1 MGCNEFLDV
10 DVVDELQSYIERQI
24 HSVESKKNFNSVTAL
39 GGGKL
44 KVRITCSVYAWAR
57 EQSGANF
64 NDHQICSD
72 LRKNR
77 LRLCQK
83 LSRLVRLSKSSK
95 EQSQRHPLLV
105 SLRHDLTKIR
115 LRATGKVFTE
125 KPVITTLPSDSTF
138 ASFEKPII
146 QSKLAVVFERLA
158 DQITDLLLPI
168 SHLIPG
174 VELLPGGSLVDLE
187 YADDIVLFGED
198 ADKMQSLLTTLSNN
212 ASMFGMRFSPSK
224 CKMLLQDW
232 VTSTPELVIGSE
244 VVECVDRFTYLGSL
258 ISPCG
263 LVCDEISARIQKA
276 RLAFA
281 NLRHLWRR
289 RDIRLSTKGRVYC
302 AAVRSVLLYGC
313 ISIVKCADDAAKRRE
328 NLRAQVILAIHGF
341 YCHFNEITE
350 DNTYEFKQNNSVMN
364 DDPMNGSYDLSDR
377 SESSSD
383 DDDITGAK
391 ETNVEGRLNND
402 ISMESDSEII
412 RTEEDEIK
420 GKETEEN
427 NRIDADKEKH
437 NKTIQHF
444 NKSTKSHSNSS
455 KVSSSGFTRK
465 HTNRSL
471 RLRHSRTPS
480 DASCSEGEVL
490 SDTEEDHD
498 LTDNDVVDEKDIVAV
513 QEKVKSISETNCDHN
528 ENLVR
533 LVHNSLQANTPI
545 SDVDL
550 TELEIMDEWG
560 PPTSVN
566 RLDTSIALSDIS
578 LPAEKELMVVGGSRQ
593 ETLDPGFVLLGTRQ
607 QGVPVILRELV
618 LPDGFDLVSPSFT
631 VRDNL
636 ITTDEDD
643 KITDLFNESLE
654 FCAKH
659 LHDLIIIAETNCH
672 LMRKPIKINKQND
685 INQTTI
691 NNQLQPNFCLS
702 SELEA
707 SIDRTATAFKEHI
720 NSVLTNL
727 LHTASISKSSND
739 GSKSRSQRTS
749 TITSARRQNAPSR
762 RGSRLR
768 GMLLAYQQDAVKKRL
783 SSNNSE

>member
-24 HSVESKKNFNSVTAL
+24 HSVESKKNFNGVTEF
-39 GGGKL
+39 GGGKS

-64 NDHQICSD
+64 NDLQMCSD

-125 KPVITTLPSDSTF
+125 KPVIMTLPS
-138 ASFEKPII
+138 
-146 QSKLAVVFERLA
+146 
-158 DQITDLLLPI
+158 
-168 SHLIPG
+168 G
-174 VELLPGGSLVDLE
+174 
-187 YADDIVLFGED
+187 
-198 ADKMQSLLTTLSNN
+198 
-212 ASMFGMRFSPSK
+212 
-224 CKMLLQDW
+224 
-232 VTSTPELVIGSE
+232 
-244 VVECVDRFTYLGSL
+244 
-258 ISPCG
+258 
-263 LVCDEISARIQKA
+263 
-276 RLAFA
+276 
-281 NLRHLWRR
+281 
-289 RDIRLSTKGRVYC
+289 
-302 AAVRSVLLYGC
+302 

-383 DDDITGAK
+383 DDDITGVKILAQLSPAIVQASLDRFDHFNWNK
-391 ETNVEGRLNND
+391 QKQRSSSNRSKEQTIELQSINNIRQPTSSYVKSLNIKEKMKLTPSTMDNGNVEKLIETNSEGQLNND
-402 ISMESDSEII
+402 VPMESDSEII
-412 RTEEDEIK
+412 RTEEDQIEE
-420 GKETEEN
+420 KETEEN
-427 NRIDADKEKH
+427 NRIDTDEEKH

-578 LPAEKELMVVGGSRQ
+578 LPAEKELVSR
-593 ETLDPGFVLLGTRQ
+593 F
-607 QGVPVILRELV
+607 
-618 LPDGFDLVSPSFT
+618 F
-631 VRDNL
+631 
-636 ITTDEDD
+636 
-643 KITDLFNESLE
+643 E
-654 FCAKH
+654 FH
-659 LHDLIIIAETNCH
+659 
-672 LMRKPIKINKQND
+672 
-685 INQTTI
+685 
-691 NNQLQPNFCLS
+691 F
-702 SELEA
+702 
-707 SIDRTATAFKEHI
+707 
-720 NSVLTNL
+720 
-727 LHTASISKSSND
+727 
-739 GSKSRSQRTS
+739 
-749 TITSARRQNAPSR
+749 
-762 RGSRLR
+762 
-768 GMLLAYQQDAVKKRL
+768 
-783 SSNNSE
+783 

>member
-1 MGCNEFLDV
+1 MGCNEFLGV

-24 HSVESKKNFNSVTAL
+24 RGVESQNNLNSMSVL
-39 GGGKL
+39 GRGKL
-44 KVRITCSVYAWAR
+44 KVRITSGLYSVDRHSENIVSKAVRKLSSKLDEVVSHTYDHPDNAEIRIASIIRDFEKTVTDMCDQYSAQASKVRNRPSLSSIKLGSVYAWAR

-64 NDHQICSD
+64 NDLQMCSD

-83 LSRLVRLSKSSK
+83 LSRLVRISKSSK
-95 EQSQRHPLLV
+95 QQSQCHPVLV
-105 SLRHDLTKIR
+105 SLRHDLMKIR
-115 LRATGKVFTE
+115 SRATGKVFTE
-125 KPVITTLPSDSTF
+125 KPVVMTLPSDSTF
-138 ASFEKPII
+138 VSFEKPII
-146 QSKLAVVFERLA
+146 QSKLAIVFERLA

-174 VELLPGGSLVDLE
+174 
-187 YADDIVLFGED
+187 
-198 ADKMQSLLTTLSNN
+198 
-212 ASMFGMRFSPSK
+212 
-224 CKMLLQDW
+224 
-232 VTSTPELVIGSE
+232 
-244 VVECVDRFTYLGSL
+244 
-258 ISPCG
+258 
-263 LVCDEISARIQKA
+263 
-276 RLAFA
+276 
-281 NLRHLWRR
+281 
-289 RDIRLSTKGRVYC
+289 
-302 AAVRSVLLYGC
+302 

-341 YCHFNEITE
+341 YCHFNEINE
-350 DNTYEFKQNNSVMN
+350 DNTYEFKQNNSIMN

-383 DDDITGAK
+383 DDDITRAK
-391 ETNVEGRLNND
+391 LVAQLSPAIVQASLDRFDHFNWNKQKQRSSSNRSKEQTMELQSNNNIRQPTSSYVKSLNVKEKMKLTQPTMDNGNVEKLIETNVEGQLNND
-402 ISMESDSEII
+402 ISMESDSEIVP
-412 RTEEDEIK
+412 TEEDEIEE
-420 GKETEEN
+420 KETEEN
-427 NRIDADKEKH
+427 NQLDTDEEKH

-498 LTDNDVVDEKDIVAV
+498 LTDNDVVDEKDIVGV
-513 QEKVKSISETNCDHN
+513 QEKVKLISETNCDHN

-560 PPTSVN
+560 PSTSVN

-578 LPAEKELMVVGGSRQ
+578 LPAEKEL
-593 ETLDPGFVLLGTRQ
+593 
-607 QGVPVILRELV
+607 
-618 LPDGFDLVSPSFT
+618 
-631 VRDNL
+631 NL
-636 ITTDEDD
+636 ITTDDD

-654 FCAKH
+654 FCAKN
-659 LHDLIIIAETNCH
+659 LHDLIILAETNCH
-672 LMRKPIKINKQND
+672 LLRKPIDTNKQND

-691 NNQLQPNFCLS
+691 NNQLQSNFCLS

-727 LHTASISKSSND
+727 LHTASSNDNSKSH
-739 GSKSRSQRTS
+739 SQRVSTTTS
-749 TITSARRQNAPSR
+749 TRRQYAPSR

-783 SSNNSE
+783 SSNNSD

>member
-1 MGCNEFLDV
+1 MGCNEFSDV

-24 HSVESKKNFNSVTAL
+24 HSVESKKNFNSVTAF
-39 GGGKL
+39 GGGKS
-44 KVRITCSVYAWAR
+44 KVRITSGVYSVDLHSKNIVSKAVKKLSCELDQVVSHTYSRPDSANLRITSIIRDFEKTVTDMCNQYSAHVSKLRNPLSSIKLGSVYAWAR

-64 NDHQICSD
+64 NDLQMCSD

-125 KPVITTLPSDSTF
+125 KPVIITLPSDSTF

-174 VELLPGGSLVDLE
+174 
-187 YADDIVLFGED
+187 
-198 ADKMQSLLTTLSNN
+198 
-212 ASMFGMRFSPSK
+212 
-224 CKMLLQDW
+224 
-232 VTSTPELVIGSE
+232 
-244 VVECVDRFTYLGSL
+244 
-258 ISPCG
+258 
-263 LVCDEISARIQKA
+263 
-276 RLAFA
+276 
-281 NLRHLWRR
+281 
-289 RDIRLSTKGRVYC
+289 
-302 AAVRSVLLYGC
+302 

-350 DNTYEFKQNNSVMN
+350 ENTYEFKQNNSVMN

-383 DDDITGAK
+383 DDDITGVKLLAQLSPAIVQASLDRFDHFNWNK
-391 ETNVEGRLNND
+391 QKQRSSSNRSKEQTMELQSINNIRQPTSSYVKSLNIKEKMKLIQSTMDNGNVEKLIETNSEGQLNND
-402 ISMESDSEII
+402 VSMESDSEII
-412 RTEEDEIK
+412 QTEEDEIEE
-420 GKETEEN
+420 KETEEN
-427 NRIDADKEKH
+427 NRINTDQEKH

-455 KVSSSGFTRK
+455 K
-465 HTNRSL
+465 
-471 RLRHSRTPS
+471 
-480 DASCSEGEVL
+480 D
-490 SDTEEDHD
+490 
-498 LTDNDVVDEKDIVAV
+498 
-513 QEKVKSISETNCDHN
+513 
-528 ENLVR
+528 
-533 LVHNSLQANTPI
+533 
-545 SDVDL
+545 
-550 TELEIMDEWG
+550 
-560 PPTSVN
+560 
-566 RLDTSIALSDIS
+566 
-578 LPAEKELMVVGGSRQ
+578 
-593 ETLDPGFVLLGTRQ
+593 
-607 QGVPVILRELV
+607 
-618 LPDGFDLVSPSFT
+618 
-631 VRDNL
+631 L
-636 ITTDEDD
+636 ITTDGDKND

-659 LHDLIIIAETNCH
+659 LHDLIILAETNCH
-672 LMRKPIKINKQND
+672 LMRKPIDINKQND
-685 INQTTI
+685 INQTKI
-691 NNQLQPNFCLS
+691 NNQLQSNFCLS

-739 GSKSRSQRTS
+739 ESKSHSQRIS
-749 TITSARRQNAPSR
+749 TITSARRQHAPSR

-783 SSNNSE
+783 SSNNSD

>member
-1 MGCNEFLDV
+1 MGCNEFSDV

-24 HSVESKKNFNSVTAL
+24 HSVESKKNFNSVTAF
-39 GGGKL
+39 GGGKS
-44 KVRITCSVYAWAR
+44 KVRITSGVYSVDLHSKNIVSKAVKKLSCELDQVVSHTYSRPDSANLRITSIIRDFEKTVTDMCNQYSAHVSKLRNPLSSIKLGSVYAWAR

-64 NDHQICSD
+64 NDLQMCSD

-125 KPVITTLPSDSTF
+125 KPVIITLPSDSTF

-174 VELLPGGSLVDLE
+174 
-187 YADDIVLFGED
+187 
-198 ADKMQSLLTTLSNN
+198 
-212 ASMFGMRFSPSK
+212 
-224 CKMLLQDW
+224 
-232 VTSTPELVIGSE
+232 
-244 VVECVDRFTYLGSL
+244 
-258 ISPCG
+258 
-263 LVCDEISARIQKA
+263 
-276 RLAFA
+276 
-281 NLRHLWRR
+281 
-289 RDIRLSTKGRVYC
+289 
-302 AAVRSVLLYGC
+302 

-350 DNTYEFKQNNSVMN
+350 ENTYEFKQNNSVMN

-383 DDDITGAK
+383 DDDITGVKLLAQLSPAIVQASLDRFDHFNWNK
-391 ETNVEGRLNND
+391 QKQRSSSNRSKEQTMELQSINNIRQPTSSYVKSLNIKEKMKLIQSTMDNGNVEKLIETNSEGQLNND
-402 ISMESDSEII
+402 VSMESDSEII
-412 RTEEDEIK
+412 QTEEDEIEE
-420 GKETEEN
+420 KETEEN
-427 NRIDADKEKH
+427 NRINTDQEKH

-578 LPAEKELMVVGGSRQ
+578 LPAEKEL
-593 ETLDPGFVLLGTRQ
+593 D
-607 QGVPVILRELV
+607 
-618 LPDGFDLVSPSFT
+618 
-631 VRDNL
+631 L
-636 ITTDEDD
+636 ITTDGDKND

-659 LHDLIIIAETNCH
+659 LHDLIILAETNCH
-672 LMRKPIKINKQND
+672 LMRKPIDINKQND
-685 INQTTI
+685 INQTKI
-691 NNQLQPNFCLS
+691 NNQLQSNFCLS

-739 GSKSRSQRTS
+739 ESKSHSQRIS
-749 TITSARRQNAPSR
+749 TITSARRQHAPSR

-783 SSNNSE
+783 SSNNSD

>member
-24 HSVESKKNFNSVTAL
+24 HSVDLKKNFNSVTAF
-39 GGGKL
+39 GGGKS
-44 KVRITCSVYAWAR
+44 KVRITSGVYSVDLHSKNIVSKAVKKLSCELDQVVSHTYSRPDSANLRITSIIRDFEKTVTDMCNQYSAHVSKLRNPLSSIKLGSVYAWAR

-64 NDHQICSD
+64 NDLQMCSD

-125 KPVITTLPSDSTF
+125 KPVIITLPSDSTF

-174 VELLPGGSLVDLE
+174 
-187 YADDIVLFGED
+187 
-198 ADKMQSLLTTLSNN
+198 
-212 ASMFGMRFSPSK
+212 
-224 CKMLLQDW
+224 
-232 VTSTPELVIGSE
+232 
-244 VVECVDRFTYLGSL
+244 
-258 ISPCG
+258 
-263 LVCDEISARIQKA
+263 
-276 RLAFA
+276 
-281 NLRHLWRR
+281 
-289 RDIRLSTKGRVYC
+289 
-302 AAVRSVLLYGC
+302 

-350 DNTYEFKQNNSVMN
+350 ENTYEFKQNNSVMN

-383 DDDITGAK
+383 DDDITGVKLLAQLSPAIVQASLDRFDHFNWNK
-391 ETNVEGRLNND
+391 QKQRSSSNRSKEQTMELQSINNIRQPTSSYVKSLNIKEKMKLIQSTMDNGNVEKLIETNSEGQLNND
-402 ISMESDSEII
+402 VSMESDSEII
-412 RTEEDEIK
+412 RTEEDEIEE
-420 GKETEEN
+420 KEIEEN
-427 NRIDADKEKH
+427 NRIDTDEEKH

-455 KVSSSGFTRK
+455 K
-465 HTNRSL
+465 
-471 RLRHSRTPS
+471 
-480 DASCSEGEVL
+480 
-490 SDTEEDHD
+490 
-498 LTDNDVVDEKDIVAV
+498 
-513 QEKVKSISETNCDHN
+513 
-528 ENLVR
+528 
-533 LVHNSLQANTPI
+533 
-545 SDVDL
+545 
-550 TELEIMDEWG
+550 
-560 PPTSVN
+560 
-566 RLDTSIALSDIS
+566 
-578 LPAEKELMVVGGSRQ
+578 
-593 ETLDPGFVLLGTRQ
+593 
-607 QGVPVILRELV
+607 
-618 LPDGFDLVSPSFT
+618 
-631 VRDNL
+631 NL
-636 ITTDEDD
+636 ITTDGDKND

-659 LHDLIIIAETNCH
+659 LHDLIILAETNCH
-672 LMRKPIKINKQND
+672 LMRKPIDINKQTD
-685 INQTTI
+685 INQTKI
-691 NNQLQPNFCLS
+691 NNQLQSNFCLS

-739 GSKSRSQRTS
+739 ESKSHSQRIS
-749 TITSARRQNAPSR
+749 TITSARRQHAPSR

-783 SSNNSE
+783 SSNNSD

>member
-44 KVRITCSVYAWAR
+44 KVRITSGFYLVDRHSENIVSKAVKKLSCELDQVVSHTYSRPDSANIRITSIIRDFEKTVTDMCNHYSGHVSKLRNHPLSSIKLGSVYAWAR

-174 VELLPGGSLVDLE
+174 
-187 YADDIVLFGED
+187 
-198 ADKMQSLLTTLSNN
+198 
-212 ASMFGMRFSPSK
+212 
-224 CKMLLQDW
+224 
-232 VTSTPELVIGSE
+232 
-244 VVECVDRFTYLGSL
+244 
-258 ISPCG
+258 
-263 LVCDEISARIQKA
+263 
-276 RLAFA
+276 
-281 NLRHLWRR
+281 
-289 RDIRLSTKGRVYC
+289 
-302 AAVRSVLLYGC
+302 

-391 ETNVEGRLNND
+391 LVAQLSPAIVQASLDRFDHFNWNKQKQRSSSNRSKEQTMELQSINNIRQPTSSYVKSLNVKEKMKLTQSTMDNGNVEKLIETNVEGRLNND

-455 KVSSSGFTRK
+455 K
-465 HTNRSL
+465 
-471 RLRHSRTPS
+471 
-480 DASCSEGEVL
+480 
-490 SDTEEDHD
+490 
-498 LTDNDVVDEKDIVAV
+498 
-513 QEKVKSISETNCDHN
+513 
-528 ENLVR
+528 
-533 LVHNSLQANTPI
+533 
-545 SDVDL
+545 
-550 TELEIMDEWG
+550 
-560 PPTSVN
+560 
-566 RLDTSIALSDIS
+566 
-578 LPAEKELMVVGGSRQ
+578 
-593 ETLDPGFVLLGTRQ
+593 
-607 QGVPVILRELV
+607 
-618 LPDGFDLVSPSFT
+618 
-631 VRDNL
+631 NL

>member
-24 HSVESKKNFNSVTAL
+24 HSVDLKKNFNSVTAF
-39 GGGKL
+39 GGGKS
-44 KVRITCSVYAWAR
+44 KVRITSGVYSVDLHSKNIVSKAVKKLSCELDQVVSHTYSRPDSANLRITSIIRDFEKTVTDMCNQYSAHVSKLRNPLSSIKLGSVYAWAR

-64 NDHQICSD
+64 NDLQMCSD

-125 KPVITTLPSDSTF
+125 KPVIITLPSDSTF

-174 VELLPGGSLVDLE
+174 
-187 YADDIVLFGED
+187 
-198 ADKMQSLLTTLSNN
+198 
-212 ASMFGMRFSPSK
+212 
-224 CKMLLQDW
+224 
-232 VTSTPELVIGSE
+232 
-244 VVECVDRFTYLGSL
+244 
-258 ISPCG
+258 
-263 LVCDEISARIQKA
+263 
-276 RLAFA
+276 
-281 NLRHLWRR
+281 
-289 RDIRLSTKGRVYC
+289 
-302 AAVRSVLLYGC
+302 

-350 DNTYEFKQNNSVMN
+350 ENTYEFKQNNSVMN

-383 DDDITGAK
+383 DDDITGVKLLAQLSPAIVQASLDRFDHFNWNK
-391 ETNVEGRLNND
+391 QKQRSSSNRSKEQTMELQSINNIRQPTSSYVKSLNIKEKMKLIQSTMDNGNVEKLIETNSEGQLNND
-402 ISMESDSEII
+402 VSMESDSEII
-412 RTEEDEIK
+412 RTEEDEIEE
-420 GKETEEN
+420 KEIEEN
-427 NRIDADKEKH
+427 NRIDTDEEKH

-560 PPTSVN
+560 PPTS
-566 RLDTSIALSDIS
+566 
-578 LPAEKELMVVGGSRQ
+578 
-593 ETLDPGFVLLGTRQ
+593 
-607 QGVPVILRELV
+607 
-618 LPDGFDLVSPSFT
+618 
-631 VRDNL
+631 
-636 ITTDEDD
+636 
-643 KITDLFNESLE
+643 
-654 FCAKH
+654 
-659 LHDLIIIAETNCH
+659 
-672 LMRKPIKINKQND
+672 
-685 INQTTI
+685 
-691 NNQLQPNFCLS
+691 
-702 SELEA
+702 
-707 SIDRTATAFKEHI
+707 EHI

-739 GSKSRSQRTS
+739 ESKSHSQRIS
-749 TITSARRQNAPSR
+749 TITSARRQHAPSR

-783 SSNNSE
+783 SSNNSD

>member
-24 HSVESKKNFNSVTAL
+24 HSVESKKNFNSVTAF
-39 GGGKL
+39 GGGKS
-44 KVRITCSVYAWAR
+44 KVRITSGVYSVDLHSKNIVSKAVKKLSCELDQVVSHTYSRPDSANLRITSIIRDFEKTVTDMCNQYSAHVSKLRNPLSSIKLGSVYAWAR

-64 NDHQICSD
+64 NDLQMCSD

-125 KPVITTLPSDSTF
+125 KPVIITLPSDSTF

-174 VELLPGGSLVDLE
+174 
-187 YADDIVLFGED
+187 
-198 ADKMQSLLTTLSNN
+198 
-212 ASMFGMRFSPSK
+212 
-224 CKMLLQDW
+224 
-232 VTSTPELVIGSE
+232 
-244 VVECVDRFTYLGSL
+244 
-258 ISPCG
+258 
-263 LVCDEISARIQKA
+263 
-276 RLAFA
+276 
-281 NLRHLWRR
+281 
-289 RDIRLSTKGRVYC
+289 
-302 AAVRSVLLYGC
+302 

-350 DNTYEFKQNNSVMN
+350 ENTYEFKQNNSVMN
-364 DDPMNGSYDLSDR
+364 DDPMNESYDLSDR

-383 DDDITGAK
+383 DDDITGVKLLAQLSPAIVQASLDRFDHFNWNK
-391 ETNVEGRLNND
+391 QKQRSSSNRSKEQTMELQSINNIRQPTSSYVKSLNIKEKMKLTQSTMDNGNVEKLIETNSGGQLNND
-402 ISMESDSEII
+402 VSMESDSEII
-412 RTEEDEIK
+412 RTEEDEIEE
-420 GKETEEN
+420 KETKEN
-427 NRIDADKEKH
+427 NRIDTDEEKH

-455 KVSSSGFTRK
+455 K
-465 HTNRSL
+465 
-471 RLRHSRTPS
+471 
-480 DASCSEGEVL
+480 
-490 SDTEEDHD
+490 
-498 LTDNDVVDEKDIVAV
+498 
-513 QEKVKSISETNCDHN
+513 
-528 ENLVR
+528 
-533 LVHNSLQANTPI
+533 
-545 SDVDL
+545 
-550 TELEIMDEWG
+550 
-560 PPTSVN
+560 
-566 RLDTSIALSDIS
+566 
-578 LPAEKELMVVGGSRQ
+578 
-593 ETLDPGFVLLGTRQ
+593 
-607 QGVPVILRELV
+607 
-618 LPDGFDLVSPSFT
+618 
-631 VRDNL
+631 NL
-636 ITTDEDD
+636 ITTDGDKDD
-643 KITDLFNESLE
+643 KITDIFNESLE

-659 LHDLIIIAETNCH
+659 LHDLIILAETNCH
-672 LMRKPIKINKQND
+672 LMRKPIDINKQND
-685 INQTTI
+685 INQTKI
-691 NNQLQPNFCLS
+691 NNQLQSNFCLS

-739 GSKSRSQRTS
+739 ESKSHSQRIS
-749 TITSARRQNAPSR
+749 TITSARRQHAPSR

-783 SSNNSE
+783 SSNNSD

>member
-44 KVRITCSVYAWAR
+44 KVRITSGFYLVDRHSENIVSKAVKKLSCELDQVVSHTYSRPDSANIRITSIIRDFEKTVTDMCNHYSGHVSKLRNHPLSSIKLGSVYAWAR

-174 VELLPGGSLVDLE
+174 
-187 YADDIVLFGED
+187 
-198 ADKMQSLLTTLSNN
+198 
-212 ASMFGMRFSPSK
+212 
-224 CKMLLQDW
+224 
-232 VTSTPELVIGSE
+232 
-244 VVECVDRFTYLGSL
+244 
-258 ISPCG
+258 
-263 LVCDEISARIQKA
+263 
-276 RLAFA
+276 
-281 NLRHLWRR
+281 
-289 RDIRLSTKGRVYC
+289 
-302 AAVRSVLLYGC
+302 

-391 ETNVEGRLNND
+391 LVAQLSPAIVQASLDRFDHFNWNKQKQRSSSNRSKEQTMELQSINNIRQPTSSYVKSLNVKEKMKLTQSTMDNGNVEKLIETNVEGRLNND

-578 LPAEKELMVVGGSRQ
+578 LPAEKEL
-593 ETLDPGFVLLGTRQ
+593 
-607 QGVPVILRELV
+607 
-618 LPDGFDLVSPSFT
+618 
-631 VRDNL
+631 NL

>member
-24 HSVESKKNFNSVTAL
+24 HNVESKKNFNSVTAF
-39 GGGKL
+39 GGDKS
-44 KVRITCSVYAWAR
+44 KVRITSGVYSVDLHSKNIVSKAVKKLSCELDQVVSHTYSRPDSANLRITSIIRDFEKTVTDMCNQYSAHVSKLRNPLSSIKLGSVYAWAR

-64 NDHQICSD
+64 NDLQMCSD

-125 KPVITTLPSDSTF
+125 KPVIITLLSDSTF

-174 VELLPGGSLVDLE
+174 
-187 YADDIVLFGED
+187 
-198 ADKMQSLLTTLSNN
+198 
-212 ASMFGMRFSPSK
+212 
-224 CKMLLQDW
+224 
-232 VTSTPELVIGSE
+232 
-244 VVECVDRFTYLGSL
+244 
-258 ISPCG
+258 
-263 LVCDEISARIQKA
+263 
-276 RLAFA
+276 
-281 NLRHLWRR
+281 
-289 RDIRLSTKGRVYC
+289 
-302 AAVRSVLLYGC
+302 

-350 DNTYEFKQNNSVMN
+350 ENTYEFKQNNSVMN

-383 DDDITGAK
+383 DDDITGVKLLAQLSPAIVQASLDRFDHFNWNK
-391 ETNVEGRLNND
+391 QKQRSSSNRSKEQTMELQSINNIRQPTSSYVKSLNIKEKMKLIQSTMDNGNVEKLIETNSDGQLNND
-402 ISMESDSEII
+402 VSMESDSEII
-412 RTEEDEIK
+412 QTEEDEIEE
-420 GKETEEN
+420 KETEEN
-427 NRIDADKEKH
+427 NRINTDQEKH

-513 QEKVKSISETNCDHN
+513 QEKVKSISETSCDHN
-528 ENLVR
+528 ENLVC

-578 LPAEKELMVVGGSRQ
+578 LPAEKEL
-593 ETLDPGFVLLGTRQ
+593 D
-607 QGVPVILRELV
+607 
-618 LPDGFDLVSPSFT
+618 
-631 VRDNL
+631 L
-636 ITTDEDD
+636 ITTDGDKND

-659 LHDLIIIAETNCH
+659 LHDLIILAETNCH
-672 LMRKPIKINKQND
+672 LMRKPIDINKQND
-685 INQTTI
+685 INQTKI
-691 NNQLQPNFCLS
+691 NNQLQSNFCLS

-739 GSKSRSQRTS
+739 ESKSHSQRIS
-749 TITSARRQNAPSR
+749 TITSARRQHGPSR

-783 SSNNSE
+783 SSNNSD